1 MIRIKQAIITEGRYD
16 KIRLSNI
23 VDAVIICTNG
33 FAIFKDREKQEL
45 IKSLAAKTGIIIL
58 TDSDSAGFKIR
69 SFIRGFVKQGEVLNA
84 VTPDIYG
91 KERRKLQPSKQGKL
105 GVEGIPDE
113 LLIEVLR
120 NAGATEPDVEARPEE
135 ESDPVTRVD
144 LMDLGLIGGE
154 NCSHRRREL
163 QRRLGLP
170 ELLTAKLLLEVVN
183 KMYKRGEFIQI
194 VHEIDEVPSEKNSL

>member
-1 MIRIKQAIITEGRYD
+1 MHAEFYMIRIKQAIITEGRYD

-33 FAIFKDREKQEL
+33 FSIFKDKEKQEL
-45 IKSLAAKTGIIIL
+45 IKSLAEKTGIIIL

-69 SFIRGFVKQGEVLNA
+69 SFIRGFVKNGEVLNA

-105 GVEGIPDE
+105 GVEGIPDQMIIQA
-113 LLIEVLR
+113 LI
-120 NAGATEPDVEARPEE
+120 NAGATELNSSPQPEN
-135 ESDPVTRVD
+135 SDPVTRSD
-144 LMDLGLIGGE
+144 LMVLGLIGSEGSAE
-154 NCSHRRREL
+154 RRRML

-170 ELLTAKLLLEVVN
+170 ELLSAKLLLEVVN
-183 KMYKRGEFIQI
+183 KMYSRSEFIAI
-194 VHEIDEVPSEKNSL
+194 AKETD

>member
-1 MIRIKQAIITEGRYD
+1 MFRIKQAIITEGRYD

-23 VDAVIICTNG
+23 VDGVIICTNG
-33 FAIFKDREKQEL
+33 FSIYKDKEKQEL

-58 TDSDSAGFKIR
+58 TDSDSAGFQIR
-69 SFIRGFVKQGEVLNA
+69 SFLRSIVKQGEVLNA

-91 KERRKLQPSKQGKL
+91 KERRKAQPSKQGKL

-113 LLIEVLR
+113 LIIEALKR
-120 NAGATEPDVEARPEE
+120 AGAEINGEPAGSRGEPL
-135 ESDPVTRVD
+135 TRAD

-154 NCSHRRREL
+154 NSAAMRQEL

-170 ELLTAKLLLEVVN
+170 ELLSVKLLLEVAN
-183 KMYKRGEFIQI
+183 KMFSREEFI
-194 VHEIDEVPSEKNSL
+194 KNAEECGSNRRKIP

>member
-33 FAIFKDREKQEL
+33 FSIYKDKEKQEL

-58 TDSDSAGFKIR
+58 TDSDSAGFQIR
-69 SFIRGFVKQGEVLNA
+69 SFLRSIVKQGEVLNA

-91 KERRKLQPSKQGKL
+91 KERRKAQPSKQGKL

-113 LLIEVLR
+113 LLIESLKR
-120 NAGATEPDVEARPEE
+120 AGAVVDGEPEAPRGEPL
-135 ESDPVTRVD
+135 TRAD
-144 LMDLGLIGGE
+144 LMELGLIGGE
-154 NCSHRRREL
+154 NSAEMRREL

-170 ELLTAKLLLEVVN
+170 ELLSVKLLLEVAN
-183 KMYKRGEFIQI
+183 KMFSREEFVRAAEECGITLIQ
-194 VHEIDEVPSEKNSL
+194 E

>member
-113 LLIEVLR
+113 LLIEALR
-120 NAGATEPDVEARPEE
+120 NAGATQLDGEARPENP
-135 ESDPVTRVD
+135 DPVTRVD

-154 NCSHRRREL
+154 NCSQRRREL

-183 KMYKRGEFIQI
+183 KMYKRDEFIQI
-194 VHEIDEVPSEKNSL
+194 VHAIDEVPSEKNSL

>member
-1 MIRIKQAIITEGRYD
+1 MFRIKQAIITEGRYD

-23 VDAVIICTNG
+23 VDGVIICTNG
-33 FAIFKDREKQEL
+33 FSIYKDREKQEL

-58 TDSDSAGFKIR
+58 TDSDSAGFQIR
-69 SFIRGFVKQGEVLNA
+69 SFLRSIVKQGEVLNA

-91 KERRKLQPSKQGKL
+91 KERRKAQPSKQGKL

-113 LLIEVLR
+113 LIIEALKH
-120 NAGATEPDVEARPEE
+120 AGAEINGEPACSRGEPL
-135 ESDPVTRVD
+135 TRAD

-154 NCSHRRREL
+154 NSAAMRQEL

-170 ELLTAKLLLEVVN
+170 ELLSVKLLLEVAN
-183 KMYKRGEFIQI
+183 KMFSREEFVRAAEECGITLIQ
-194 VHEIDEVPSEKNSL
+194 E

>member
-33 FAIFKDREKQEL
+33 FSIYKDKEKQEL
-45 IKSLAAKTGIIIL
+45 IKSLAAGTGIIIL
-58 TDSDSAGFKIR
+58 TDSDSAGFQIR
-69 SFIRGFVKQGEVLNA
+69 SFLRSIVKQGEVLNA

-91 KERRKLQPSKQGKL
+91 KERRKAQPSKQGKL

-113 LLIEVLR
+113 LLIEALKR
-120 NAGATEPDVEARPEE
+120 AGAVIDGEP
-135 ESDPVTRVD
+135 ESPRGEPLTRAD
-144 LMDLGLIGGE
+144 LMELGLIGGE
-154 NCSHRRREL
+154 NSAEMRREL

-170 ELLTAKLLLEVVN
+170 ELLSVKLLLEVAN
-183 KMYKRGEFIQI
+183 KMFSREEFIKAAEECGSNRRKI
-194 VHEIDEVPSEKNSL
+194 P